1 MRGVQQRRCC
11 GSRGGLLVLP
21 LVDEKGD
28 TLGESSRPRL
38 RRRTL
43 GGGGGATSVTT
54 ASTRGGAT
62 TSASI
67 RRGGATTLLSDQ
79 RRVRLLAQSDRSYRT
94 RSALDST
101 EDHTTTDRGF
111 AAEEDQKERATKAL
125 LMSLEE
131 KLFERLEH
139 HGIRR
144 CTADEGEID
153 RNAPA
158 SSSTPSFEPC
168 YFMCVPCETRVT
180 KVLTSPPTIDD
191 LAATMYHCSSASHRL
206 FTRFMCIAETDA
218 ALMSTPFPDP
228 GMHTTIDINGVRA
241 LVSTMPGGS
250 TMFHPDPLESEAAYH
265 RVEEAFYNN
274 HGTTAAESIL
284 PSDTMESKA
293 LSAKLASHTNES
305 IRLHE
310 LIRPRHVLQVLQ
322 QEERAA
328 VDEHLANVADVFFLY
343 HRVEEAFY
351 NNNHGTTAAESILPS
366 DTTESKALSAKL
378 ASHTNESIR
387 LHELIRPRRVLQVL
401 QQEERAAVDEHLANV
416 ADGRIPTTGGTSSQV
431 CLFPPTSADI
441 TERPEDVAHSTWNE
455 GKALFPTKAGNVI
468 LYHPITQFVDPHA
481 VWVLIPTKKG
491 KRRRR
496 GREKK
501 DAACGEGEG
510 GVAHVR
516 KTRGPQK
523 VVVPRWIRVATKL
536 IASSLTNRFELYPLV
551 VTRQRPV
558 AEESHN
564 IETRRR
570 DKEEDD
576 NNNVAQKPAK
586 RRRKE
591 PNPNYILAP
600 DAKPCAEVVCLTSE
614 LPTSHLTGPGSDG
627 VIHRI
632 EVPQDSSLRLVV
644 RTTKKGH
651 DDGHQ
656 DSGRLHDL
664 IRARPSPSSA
674 QQPPPLHATIRRR
687 TADQNDERRDEGVN
701 DMNYEL
707 AGETQ
712 PTRQSTQDAMLSQNS
727 DNVPLTQ
734 VALSQLT
741 YSQRQDEERVQSTL
755 EAQQWEEEMKFFD
768 MVRNFRRRRHEY
780 HDPNE
785 IVLDMSSYTG
795 SSSQQQQSVVHATME
810 EEEMLKYLAPP
821 DADDDNV
828 GNPSP
833 TPPAAQQGDEDPL
846 DTAHQAMLLWEA
858 QRPREYGSS
867 PSNSARLHYSSSS
880 DISGR

>member
-1 MRGVQQRRCC
+1 MHTILIYF
-11 GSRGGLLVLP
+11 LLVLLSSRVQRNHLSRFKFKKCWHVRNKLFSFS
-21 LVDEKGD
+21 LVKGFEGLMLRRRTTRDATIASSDTDSPHVVAATTPSAPPEEHDGEQLLFPD

-43 GGGGGATSVTT
+43 GGGGGATSATT

-67 RRGGATTLLSDQ
+67 RRGGATTSLSDQ

-125 LMSLEE
+125 LMTLEE

-144 CTADEGEID
+144 CTADEGEFD
-153 RNAPA
+153 RNALA

-328 VDEHLANVADVFFLY
+328 VDEHLANVAD
-343 HRVEEAFY
+343 
-351 NNNHGTTAAESILPS
+351 
-366 DTTESKALSAKL
+366 
-378 ASHTNESIR
+378 
-387 LHELIRPRRVLQVL
+387 
-401 QQEERAAVDEHLANV
+401 
-416 ADGRIPTTGGTSSQV
+416 GRIPTTGGGTSSQV
-431 CLFPPTSADI
+431 CLFPPTSVDV
-441 TERPEDVAHSTWNE
+441 TERPQDVAHSTWNE
-455 GKALFPTKAGNVI
+455 GKALFPTKAGNVM

-481 VWVLIPTKKG
+481 VWVLIPTKKE

-501 DAACGEGEG
+501 DAACGDGDG
-510 GVAHVR
+510 GHDVVAHVR

-570 DKEEDD
+570 DKDD

-600 DAKPCAEVVCLTSE
+600 DTKPCAELVCLTSE
-614 LPTSHLTGPGSDG
+614 LPTSHLIGPGTDG

-651 DDGHQ
+651 DDLHE

-664 IRARPSPSSA
+664 IRARPSSSSA
-674 QQPPPLHATIRRR
+674 QQQPALHATTRRR
-687 TADQNDERRDEGVN
+687 TADQNDERRAESVN
-701 DMNYEL
+701 DMHEI

-712 PTRQSTQDAMLSQNS
+712 PTRQLTQDAMLSQNS

-755 EAQQWEEEMKFFD
+755 EAQQWEEDMKFFD

-795 SSSQQQQSVVHATME
+795 SSSSSSQQQQSVVHATME

-821 DADDDNV
+821 DADDDDNV
-828 GNPSP
+828 GDPSP
-833 TPPAAQQGDEDPL
+833 TPPPAQQGEEDPL

-867 PSNSARLHYSSSS
+867 PSNSARLHDSSSS